1 MRDKTVR
8 PEAIVPALILALVGA
23 LALAPALAAAPA
35 RGAEERIGRW
45 VFAPELVMSH
55 QAEIGLTAGQRDEF
69 VRRMQKTQS
78 DLVPLKL
85 ELSEAVES
93 LVHLLTAPRVDEAA
107 ALEEASRVMRLEAE
121 VKRRHLELLIGI
133 KNMLSEEQQMR
144 LRRIRAAGRR

>member
-1 MRDKTVR
+1 MSKKANRFLVMT
-8 PEAIVPALILALVGA
+8 LALGLASASA
-23 LALAPALAAAPA
+23 LFATGA
-35 RGAEERIGRW
+35 RGAEERIARW

-55 QAEIGLTAGQRDEF
+55 QAEIGLSTGQRDEF

-85 ELSEAVES
+85 ELSESVET

-107 ALEEASRVMRLEAE
+107 ALEAASRVMGLEAE

-133 KNMLSEEQQMR
+133 KNMLTEEQQMR
-144 LRRIRAAGRR
+144 LRRIRADRRR